1 MTQSLHE
8 ATTQSPP
15 TRVRWLILS
24 FVFLISVVTVVDRV
38 NISVAAQYIMPEYG
52 LSQVQMGTIF
62 SAFILGYTVGFIPG
76 GWLGD
81 RLGPRVVLTGALL
94 VWSFLTIAT
103 AWAGDIFLTSLVGVG
118 GSFLCIRF
126 LFGMGE
132 GPAYPNSNRLTAN
145 WFPLTEKAVA
155 TSVALAGVGVGAMIA
170 PPLVAWIMVE
180 WGWRAAFYV
189 TGLAGVFV
197 AASWYYYGRDYPEK
211 HGAVN
216 HAELQWIR
224 SGNDSHSPPSAISDA
239 PSLSTPWR
247 VLLSSRDLWL
257 MIASYL
263 GLTYVA
269 YTFVSWFYLYVV
281 NELHFSVQ
289 TGAWLSTLPFV
300 TIVFFSPGGGMLS
313 DALVQRYGVRVGR
326 ISVACGSL
334 LLTALFLHLGAVT
347 TDPYVSI
354 ALLSLGHG
362 LLFATAAVY
371 WASIVEMAKEHAGTA
386 SALLLTG
393 GHLGG
398 IIGPT
403 LSPILAERF
412 GWTLAFECLAGAA
425 LLSAGI
431 CVFVHPERPLGAP
444 IASTPSRTHT
454 LPAPFDN
461 RETPA
466 G

>member
-1 MTQSLHE
+1 MTQSLNDV
-8 ATTQSPP
+8 TTQSAP
-15 TRVRWLILS
+15 TRVRWLILL

-62 SAFILGYTVGFIPG
+62 SAFILGYTAGFIPG

-94 VWSFLTIAT
+94 VWSLLTIVT

-180 WGWRAAFYV
+180 WGWRTAFYV

-197 AASWYYYGRDYPEK
+197 AASWYYYGRDYPEE
-211 HGAVN
+211 HRAVN

-224 SGNDSHSPPSAISDA
+224 SGNDSHSPQSAISDA

-247 VLLSSRDLWL
+247 ALLSSRDLWL

-313 DALVQRYGVRVGR
+313 DALVQTVWGAGRSDQCRVREPHPGCPLSAFGRGNNRSLCVDRFAFARARITLRHGSCVLGQYHRDGQRARGDRQRAAPDRRASRWDYRSNVVSNPGGALWVDAGVRVSGR
-326 ISVACGSL
+326 RGVAL
-334 LLTALFLHLGAVT
+334 RWHLRLRASRETTGCAGCVCSFPHTHASGAV
-347 TDPYVSI
+347 
-354 ALLSLGHG
+354 
-362 LLFATAAVY
+362 
-371 WASIVEMAKEHAGTA
+371 
-386 SALLLTG
+386 
-393 GHLGG
+393 
-398 IIGPT
+398 
-403 LSPILAERF
+403 
-412 GWTLAFECLAGAA
+412 
-425 LLSAGI
+425 
-431 CVFVHPERPLGAP
+431 
-444 IASTPSRTHT
+444 
-454 LPAPFDN
+454 
-461 RETPA
+461 
-466 G
+466 